1 MICSQQILA
10 IGRIGG
16 RLTLWA
22 VGFLCEDK
30 KEGGLRGMARIRAA
44 PRIAALIA
52 ILALGGCGD
61 TFLPSYG
68 PRSVDVR
75 THSTEPDALPYATVR
90 LTPEVVDIL
99 ASHDP
104 RLANV
109 FADRR
114 PPPALR
120 FGVGDIVSV
129 TIFEA
134 AAGGLF
140 IPIEA
145 GVRPGNFITL
155 PNQRVDNRGNITVP
169 YAGSIRGCRSY
180 AHGGPKRYCGCTQE
194 PSDRTAGCRGTHR
207 PADLADQRAGRRQH
221 TCTVPSECGR
231 RACPRRDYTR
241 QGDPKAKASTPG

>member
-1 MICSQQILA
+1 
-10 IGRIGG
+10 
-16 RLTLWA
+16 
-22 VGFLCEDK
+22 
-30 KEGGLRGMARIRAA
+30 MARICAA

-114 PPPALR
+114 PPSALR
-120 FGVGDIVSV
+120 FGVGDTVSV

-169 YAGSIRGCRSY
+169 YGGSIR
-180 AHGGPKRYCGCTQE
+180 A
-194 PSDRTAGCRGTHR
+194 
-207 PADLADQRAGRRQH
+207 AGRTPTEVQELLWPHSR
-221 TCTVPSECGR
+221 TERSNRKLWWRLLISG
-231 RACPRRDYTR
+231 PR
-241 QGDPKAKASTPG
+241 

>member
-1 MICSQQILA
+1 MFA
-10 IGRIGG
+10 TDFGNWAYGG
-16 RLTLWA
+16 ALNLWA

-44 PRIAALIA
+44 PRTAALIA

-114 PPPALR
+114 PPDALR
-120 FGVGDIVSV
+120 FGVGD
-129 TIFEA
+129 T
-134 AAGGLF
+134 
-140 IPIEA
+140 
-145 GVRPGNFITL
+145 
-155 PNQRVDNRGNITVP
+155 
-169 YAGSIRGCRSY
+169 
-180 AHGGPKRYCGCTQE
+180 
-194 PSDRTAGCRGTHR
+194 
-207 PADLADQRAGRRQH
+207 
-221 TCTVPSECGR
+221 
-231 RACPRRDYTR
+231 
-241 QGDPKAKASTPG
+241 

>member
-1 MICSQQILA
+1 
-10 IGRIGG
+10 
-16 RLTLWA
+16 
-22 VGFLCEDK
+22 
-30 KEGGLRGMARIRAA
+30 MARICAA
-44 PRIAALIA
+44 PRTAALIA

-114 PPPALR
+114 PPAALR
-120 FGVGDIVSV
+120 FGVGDTVSV

-169 YAGSIRGCRSY
+169 YAGSIRLQVVR
-180 AHGGPKRYCGCTQE
+180 
-194 PSDRTAGCRGTHR
+194 
-207 PADLADQRAGRRQH
+207 
-221 TCTVPSECGR
+221 
-231 RACPRRDYTR
+231 PRRS
-241 QGDPKAKASTPG
+241 KTPLWLHSRTERSNRRPSSHSPTSGPR